1 MNAAT
6 LRLAVVPRT
15 GLLAD
20 AVLILGG
27 ALFLALCAQISFDLP
42 FTPVPITLQTFG
54 VLLIGASYGA
64 WRGGITTAVYL
75 LMGIVGLPV
84 YADRTHGLDVVLGAT
99 GGYLIGFVVAAFIV
113 GLLAQRQWD
122 RRFSSA
128 VAAMLTGTVIIYVL
142 GLIWLKQD
150 QGLDLATTLEYGL
163 YPFVPGDLLKLYLAG
178 ALLPGAWRLV
188 RRMRGDA

>member
-6 LRLAVVPRT
+6 LRLAVIPRT
-15 GLLAD
+15 GVLTD
-20 AVLILGG
+20 ALLILGG
-27 ALFLALCAQISFDLP
+27 ALFLALCAQISFELP

-64 WRGGITTAVYL
+64 LRGGLTAAVYL

-84 YADRTHGLDVVLGAT
+84 FADRTHGLDVVIGAT
-99 GGYLIGFVVAAFIV
+99 GGYLIGFILAAVVV
-113 GLLAQRQWD
+113 GLLAQRRWD

-128 VAAMLTGTVIIYVL
+128 VTAMLTDTVIIYAC
-142 GLIWLKQD
+142 GLVWLKAD

-178 ALLPGAWRLV
+178 ALLPGAWRLLAKL
-188 RRMRGDA
+188 RG